1 MQRGRLEKG
10 ERACL
15 SHEQY
20 ERDESVLAEI
30 DRGCVRRGFGHDGG
44 RMLESRGDRGNT
56 RFARGVGVIAW
67 KW

>member
-1 MQRGRLEKG
+1 
-10 ERACL
+10 
-15 SHEQY
+15 
-20 ERDESVLAEI
+20 VLAEI